1 MEIKETN
8 LKFNGLSDIKERKQT
23 NFIVIHHSASKEDL
37 TVEEIHK
44 YHRDQL
50 GWAGIGYHFYIR
62 KDGKIYRGR
71 PEQKSGAHT
80 EPYFDKKQNKE
91 IGVNS
96 SSIGIC
102 LSGNFEIEQPTEK
115 QLKALKEIIG
125 YLRTKYPNAEI
136 VGHRDLNATTCPG
149 KNLYSKLGSVIA
161 NSITPKD
168 EYVKVFM
175 TNNKL
180 SVVQS
185 NGKKFTYNIPKG
197 TTKEDFIVDLAHGL
211 KITK

>member
-102 LSGNFEIEQPTEK
+102 LSGNFEIEKPTDN
-115 QLKALKEIIG
+115 QLKSLSELLQYLKQ
-125 YLRTKYPNAEI
+125 KYGNVQV
-136 VGHRDLNATTCPG
+136 VGHRDLNATACPG

-175 TNNKL
+175 SNNKL

-185 NGKKFTYNIPKG
+185 DGKKFTLPFTDKNELLRKMSI
-197 TTKEDFIVDLAHGL
+197 GL
-211 KITK
+211 KITN